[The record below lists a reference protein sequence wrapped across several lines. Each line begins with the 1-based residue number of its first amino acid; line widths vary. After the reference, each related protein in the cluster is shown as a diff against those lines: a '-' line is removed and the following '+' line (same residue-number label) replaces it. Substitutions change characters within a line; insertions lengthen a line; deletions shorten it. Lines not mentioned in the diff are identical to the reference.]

1 MEENEAENEEKNVL
15 VSVYFT
21 ESHRDRETRM
31 VGIFSSQL
39 RADIAIADD
48 IADQKSLYPGA
59 RVDETNYTVKA
70 CTVDRTYH
78 E

>member
-15 VSVYFT
+15 ISVYFT
-21 ESHRDRETRM
+21 ESHRDRETQM

-48 IADQKSLYPGA
+48 IADQKSLYPNA
-59 RVDETNYTVKA
+59 RVDETNYTVRV